1 MPEKKVPNNEL
12 TLFDDILY
20 GSLAPWLDK
29 NKPDERFVA
38 KLNEIKKVEPFFP
51 YQYEIE
57 FYRPFNAKT
66 QYYHKLI
73 QNESIAYCNKI
84 FQIVKDDDNIKLLK
98 YWRNDTLEKKI
109 PSKLKD
115 LGKLIK
121 DKQYDLHYID
131 PKKMSFDVDADHKTE
146 AFVMQLLKVAFIRI
160 FLETQDFFP
169 FIPNEELFIEE
180 DLYTRFLFEPVPKIS
195 FLKKV
200 PLPINITSHSIT
212 TKKLNFGYKE
222 KTTDRLKDICRL
234 LNLKIDFL
242 NDDLTSEDNFVEVMT
257 SKDLNKISTQI
268 HIGCETTQ
276 FRYIVDKFKPYFN
289 SLTLSNIEKSKLFY
303 SKNGVLIT
311 ATNLSRNKHHDPK
324 EKTTIDKIF
333 K

>member
-1 MPEKKVPNNEL
+1 MPGKQVPNNEL

-20 GSLAPWLDK
+20 GNRAPWLDK
-29 NKPDERFVA
+29 NKPDEKFVA
-38 KLNEIKKVEPFFP
+38 KLNEIIKVETFFP
-51 YQYEIE
+51 HQYEIE

-66 QYYHKLI
+66 QYYSKLI
-73 QNESIAYCNKI
+73 RHESIIYCNKI
-84 FQIVKDDDNIKLLK
+84 FQLVNEDDNIKLLK
-98 YWRNDTLEKKI
+98 YWRNDTLNLKI

-115 LGKLIK
+115 LGKLLK
-121 DKQYDLHYID
+121 ERQYSLHYID

-146 AFVMQLLKVAFIRI
+146 TFIMQLLKVAFIRI
-160 FLETQDFFP
+160 YLEIQNLFP
-169 FIPNEELFIEE
+169 FIPKENLLIEE
-180 DLYTRFLFEPVPKIS
+180 DLYTRFLFEPVPEVS
-195 FLKKV
+195 FIKKV
-200 PLPINITSHSIT
+200 PLPIKITTQSIK
-212 TKKLNFGYKE
+212 TKKLNFEYKE
-222 KTTDRLKDICRL
+222 KTSDRLKDICRL

-242 NDDLTSEDNFVEVMT
+242 NDDLTSEDQFVEVMT

-276 FRYIVDKFKPYFN
+276 FRYVVDKLKPYFN

-311 ATNLSRNKHHDPK
+311 ATNLSRNKHQDPK

-333 K
+333 R